1 MNSNYVSSDF
11 FKKSLYQRIFCD
23 KNFENK
29 NFLKKKK
36 LKSILKNY
44 SHWSTVSLL
53 ELWDLTRI
61 QNPC

>member
-11 FKKSLYQRIFCD
+11 FKRSLYQRISCN

-29 NFLKKKK
+29 NFLKKK
-36 LKSILKNY
+36 LKNILKKY
-44 SHWSTVSLL
+44 LHWSTVSLL
-53 ELWDLTRI
+53 ELWGLIRI